1 MNRLRYFKMF
11 ESKISDISKD
21 DIEDIFQEYLD
32 NLDGDSLAV
41 DIRDGSILVSIK
53 NQSWVDKE
61 VGIGIVEKFSKMWL
75 ILLGSIKMMS
85 SMYNLQVDN
94 IFIENDE
101 NSPVFVQILFK
112 LIGSSKEDGKIIT
125 FNDIMETSRGSVRG
139 DRDIL
144 VQSGSDA
151 FFIERV
157 IVNSDRIILKTIGRF
172 AEYYE
177 DTDYNTIPTSGIS
190 SLISII
196 DDNQDLS
203 AKELSKEID
212 YNVDFE
218 IKIQTK
224 SIRNFEHLPIHVSL
238 GKMLSTP
245 SKIILG
251 ENFKDIGDLKFD
263 GEYITSI
270 NDPENLIILSLDK

>member
-1 MNRLRYFKMF
+1 MF